1 VIEGVPFKDGLR
13 KEDSTRLHSNQKVA

>member
-13 KEDSTRLHSNQKVA
+13 KDDSTRLHSNQKVA